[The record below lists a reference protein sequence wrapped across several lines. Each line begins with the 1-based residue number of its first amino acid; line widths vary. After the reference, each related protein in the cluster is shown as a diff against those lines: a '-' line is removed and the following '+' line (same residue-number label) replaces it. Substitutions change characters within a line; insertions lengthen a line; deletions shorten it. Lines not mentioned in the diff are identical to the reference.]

1 MKRSK
6 RTLFYLCVFIGVGFV
21 LLQIPFT
28 NIVGSGQSFSL
39 FDFFAPTVGALLTSV
54 WGAVSV
60 IFVKLINAL
69 VTEQTLDTATVIRFF
84 PLALAALYFGM
95 RKYKTLVAIIPL
107 ICMILFI
114 MHPEGRQAWYY
125 SLYWLIPIIASFVKR
140 SLVLNSLGATFS
152 AHALGSIAFLY
163 AFNLP
168 AEIWIAL
175 IPIVFLERMLFACGI
190 AVSYVVMNTVADKL
204 AATLSIRT
212 LKRMVQPKY
221 VASKELLSNL

>member
-6 RTLFYLCVFIGVGFV
+6 RTLFYLCAFIGVGFV

-84 PLALAALYFGM
+84 PLALAALYFGI
-95 RKYKTLVAIIPL
+95 RKYKTLVAVIPL
-107 ICMILFI
+107 ICMVLFI

-125 SLYWLIPIIASFVKR
+125 SLYWLIPIIASFAKR

-152 AHALGSIAFLY
+152 AHALGSVAFLF

-168 AEIWIAL
+168 AELWISL
-175 IPIVFLERMLFACGI
+175 IPIVFLERMLFTGGT
-190 AVSYVVMNTVADKL
+190 AVSYVVMNTVADRV
-204 AATLSIRT
+204 ATTLEIGT
-212 LKRMVQPKY
+212 LKRMVQPQY
-221 VASKELLSNL
+221 TASKELLSNL